1 MRMIVSKSSLFDH
14 LNAIYTNQAIDYW
27 DTLSVENRKSYNVY
41 MINRFISMN
50 LDQLEVV
57 NMFQQFWGEVGP
69 RESYLFYSQF
79 IPYGRQFNKYIKA
92 PKEGKLQEWVVEL
105 VARYYKVSMSDA
117 TDYTEL
123 MLATAEGKEALQEIL
138 EAFGT
143 DPKKVKRAVK

>member
-1 MRMIVSKSSLFDH
+1 MTTSKSSLFDH
-14 LNAIYTNQAIDYW
+14 LNAIYANQSLDYW

-41 MINRFISMN
+41 MINRLISMN

-57 NMFQQFWGEVGP
+57 NMFQQFWEAVGP

-105 VARYYKVSMSDA
+105 VSRYYSVSIADA
-117 TDYTEL
+117 ADYTEL
-123 MLATAEGKEALQEIL
+123 MLATVEGKEALREIL